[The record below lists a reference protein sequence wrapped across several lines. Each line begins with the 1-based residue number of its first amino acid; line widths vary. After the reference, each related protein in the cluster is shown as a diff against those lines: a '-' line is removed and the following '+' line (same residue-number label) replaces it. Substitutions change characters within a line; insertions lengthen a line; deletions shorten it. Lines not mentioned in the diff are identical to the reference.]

1 MILYL
6 KYTYALPKLY
16 LPLSTT
22 LLTYSYL
29 FVYSW
34 QQSIY
39 FYTMSY
45 LLAIDIGTTHCK
57 AIIFDETCKAVHSL
71 KATYSTISDV
81 PGQSEQNPDE
91 IVQQVTTLIAQS
103 LQSNKG
109 IQGVSFS
116 AAMHSIIAVDEEGKP
131 LTNAIIW
138 ADTRSSEQAA
148 WLKNSEKGSIIY
160 QKTGVPIHPMSPL
173 CKLIWMKD
181 KWPEVF
187 SKANK
192 FISIKEY
199 IFYKLFGK
207 YIIDHSIASATGL
220 FNIHDITWC
229 TEALEAANIT
239 EDKLSVP
246 VPVTH
251 IEKELTATGKQL
263 LGIDNDIAFIVG
275 GNDGCLANLGCGAIN
290 SGDGALTIGTSGAV
304 RTTCTTK
311 QLDSAQR
318 LFSYLLT
325 DDIVITGGAIN
336 NGGVV
341 LEWFGKLM
349 AGKDEPDHLDNW
361 LQLAATVPAGAD
373 KLLFLPYILGE
384 RAPMWDANAKG
395 VFFGLTSQHGQAHLA
410 RAVVEGICFAMR
422 DVVAA
427 IEDTSGSI
435 HNLYAS
441 GGFIQSAFW
450 LQLLA
455 DVLGK
460 KVSVNNSADASA
472 AGAAIIGM
480 YALGVID
487 NLNASDQF
495 FKTEKVYEP
504 EEGVHQQYDALFT
517 IFQSLYPKLKDSFE
531 ALSGLSSK

>member
-1 MILYL
+1 
-6 KYTYALPKLY
+6 
-16 LPLSTT
+16 
-22 LLTYSYL
+22 
-29 FVYSW
+29 
-34 QQSIY
+34 
-39 FYTMSY
+39 MSY

-57 AIIFDETCKAVHSL
+57 AITFDTSCKAVHSL
-71 KATYSTISDV
+71 KATYATISDE

-103 LQSNKG
+103 LQANTA
-109 IQGVSFS
+109 IQGVCFS
-116 AAMHSIIAVDEEGKP
+116 AAMHSIIAVDKEGKT
-131 LTNAIIW
+131 LTNVIIW
-138 ADTRSSEQAA
+138 ADTRSSQQAA
-148 WLKNSEKGSIIY
+148 RLKNSNQGSIIY

-173 CKLIWMKD
+173 CKLIWMKE
-181 KWPEVF
+181 KMPQVF
-187 SKANK
+187 NEAYK

-199 IFYKLFGK
+199 LFYKLFGK

-229 TEALEAANIT
+229 SEALEAASIT
-239 EDKLSVP
+239 SDKLSMP

-251 IEKELTATGKQL
+251 IEKELTATSKQL
-263 LGIDNDIAFIVG
+263 LAMNNDIAFITG

-290 SGDGALTIGTSGAV
+290 SGDAALTIGTSGAV

-349 AGKDEPDHLDNW
+349 VGNDKSVNIDDL
-361 LQLAATVPAGAD
+361 LQQAATAPAGAEN
-373 KLLFLPYILGE
+373 LLFLPYILGE
-384 RAPMWDANAKG
+384 RAPMWDADAKG
-395 VFFGLTSQHGQAHLA
+395 VFFGLSSQHTQAHLA

-422 DVVAA
+422 SVVAA

-441 GGFIQSAFW
+441 GGFMQSTFW

-460 KVSVNNSADASA
+460 ELSINNSADASA
-472 AGAAIIGM
+472 AGAAIIGF
-480 YALGVID
+480 YALGIID
-487 NLNASDQF
+487 NLNASNQY
-495 FKTEKVYEP
+495 FKTEKVYKPQEN
-504 EEGVHQQYDALFT
+504 VQQHYDALFQ
-517 IFQSLYPKLKDSFE
+517 IFQSLYPVLKDSFHD
-531 ALSGLSSK
+531 LSTLDNLSL

>member
-1 MILYL
+1 
-6 KYTYALPKLY
+6 
-16 LPLSTT
+16 
-22 LLTYSYL
+22 
-29 FVYSW
+29 
-34 QQSIY
+34 
-39 FYTMSY
+39 MSH

-57 AIIFDETCKAVHSL
+57 AITFDEQCKAVYSL
-71 KATYSTISDV
+71 KATYETISDE

-103 LQSNKG
+103 LQANKD
-109 IQGVSFS
+109 IQAVCFS
-116 AAMHSIIAVDEEGKP
+116 AAMHSIIAIDQEVKP

-138 ADTRSSEQAA
+138 ADTRSSQQATQ
-148 WLKNSEKGSIIY
+148 LKNTDKGNIIY
-160 QKTGVPIHPMSPL
+160 QKTGTPIHPMSPL

-181 KWPEVF
+181 KLSQVF
-187 SKANK
+187 NQAYK

-199 IFYKLFGK
+199 LFYKLFGK

-220 FNIHDITWC
+220 FNIHDLTWC
-229 TEALEAANIT
+229 IEALEAADIT
-239 EDKLSVP
+239 ADKLSTP

-251 IEKELTATGKQL
+251 IEKELSASGKQL
-263 LGIDNDIAFIVG
+263 LGINNKIAFIIG

-290 SGDGALTIGTSGAV
+290 NGDAALTIGTSGAV

-341 LEWFGKLM
+341 LEWFGKLL
-349 AGKDEPDHLDNW
+349 AGDNQSINVED
-361 LQLAATVPAGAD
+361 LLKQAATAPVGAD
-373 KLLFLPYILGE
+373 NLLFLPYILGE
-384 RAPMWDANAKG
+384 RAPMWDANARG
-395 VFFGLTSQHGQAHLA
+395 VFFGLSSQHTQAHLA

-422 DVVAA
+422 NVVAA
-427 IEDTSGSI
+427 IEDTSGNI
-435 HNLYAS
+435 NNLYAS

-460 KVSVNNSADASA
+460 KISINNSADASA
-472 AGAAIIGM
+472 AGAAIMGF
-480 YALGVID
+480 YALGTID
-487 NLNASDQF
+487 NLYASGHF

-504 EEGVHQQYDALFT
+504 QEQVHQQYNALFT
-517 IFQSLYPKLKDSFE
+517 IFQSLYPKLKDSFQE
-531 ALSGLSSK
+531 LSALSTL